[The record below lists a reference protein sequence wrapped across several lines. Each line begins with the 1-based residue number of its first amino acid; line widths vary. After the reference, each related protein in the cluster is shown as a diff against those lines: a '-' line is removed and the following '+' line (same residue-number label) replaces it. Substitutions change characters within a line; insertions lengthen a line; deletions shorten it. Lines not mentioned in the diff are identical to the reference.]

1 MIERKVL
8 VADDDP
14 DIVELIEETLT
25 DNNFIVL
32 KADNGYSVLSKTK
45 TEHPGV
51 IILDIMMPRLDGYQ
65 TCQRLKE
72 SESTKNI
79 PILIISG
86 HIQKE
91 LLLKLMALGIKNY
104 MAKPFNV
111 DELLKR
117 VETLYD
123 NSTLQINK
131 PENLKIDLKIMD
143 NILTAKLKGELE
155 ERHIKYVI
163 DKISTRI
170 TKDIKKIMFN
180 ISDLDFFGVD
190 HINYLKTMRDYFSDK
205 GIETKV
211 STGDSHNLRANLIKN
226 SEISDMLSVY

>member
-155 ERHIKYVI
+155 ENHIKYVI

-180 ISDLDFFGVD
+180 ISDLDVFGVD